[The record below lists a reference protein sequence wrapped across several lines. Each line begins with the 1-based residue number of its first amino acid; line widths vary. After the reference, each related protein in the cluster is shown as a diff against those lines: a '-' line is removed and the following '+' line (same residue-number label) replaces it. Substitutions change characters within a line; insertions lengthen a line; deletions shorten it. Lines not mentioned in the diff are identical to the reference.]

1 VPEPLA
7 DLAIPTVTFPGT
19 DLVTT
24 TLGFGCAG
32 LYAEPSRA
40 QRTRVL
46 EAAYDAGVRHFDT
59 APMYGLGL
67 AERDLGRFARSR
79 RDQVVIATKFGIA
92 PRLALWPLAHA
103 QGPFRRLLRASP
115 ALKRRALKSAKGPS
129 SGRAGSLLYRTTG
142 FDAAAARAGLE
153 HSLRELDTDYID
165 LLLLHDPEPG
175 SVGSDDA
182 SGFLD
187 DARRSG
193 KIRAW
198 GIAGEAASS
207 IAVAATLPVR
217 PPVLQIRDDILASSG
232 LRSNAAPDQGRITFG
247 VLGATSEIVS
257 YVGADPARSRRWHEV
272 VGVNCTDAE
281 VVAGLLLG
289 AAARRNPAGVVLFTT
304 TRMSHARSSA
314 EAPRAAADGDRDL
327 DAFMA
332 LLGAELCRHLPNRGA
347 QG

>member
-1 VPEPLA
+1 MPDPLT
-7 DLAIPTVTFPGT
+7 DLVTPTVTFPGT

-46 EAAYDAGVRHFDT
+46 QAAYDAGVRHFDT

-67 AERDLGRFARSR
+67 AEHDLGRFARSR
-79 RDQVVIATKFGIA
+79 RDQVVVATKFGIA
-92 PRLALWPLAHA
+92 PRLAAWPLARA

-115 ALKRRALKSAKGPS
+115 ALKRRALESAKGPS

-142 FDAAAARAGLE
+142 FDAGAARSGLE

-165 LLLLHDPEPG
+165 LFLLHDPEPG

-182 SGFLD
+182 CGFLE

-198 GIAGEAASS
+198 GIAGEAAFSV
-207 IAVAATLPVR
+207 AVAGTLPVR
-217 PPVLQIRDDILASSG
+217 PPVLQVRDNILASG
-232 LRSNAAPDQGRITFG
+232 GFRSHAATDQGRITFG
-247 VLGATSEIVS
+247 VLGAIGEIVS
-257 YVGADPARSRRWHEV
+257 YVGADPARSRRWHEA
-272 VGVNCTDAE
+272 VGVDCTDAE
-281 VVAGLLLG
+281 VVAGLLLR

-304 TRMSHARSSA
+304 TRVSHARLSV
-314 EAPRAAADGDRDL
+314 EAARAAADGYRDL

-332 LLGAELCRHLPNRGA
+332 LLGGEVCGHLPNRGA